1 MFRTSFLSFSVMF
14 KIDKPENFDVTLRV
28 RRRQGQSNETQIQC
42 PCQDKSV
49 RIKLCN
55 LPDHLKP
62 SKKDRQTGHEKW
74 MDTLKRE
81 IIYSIEQV
89 ARLVKS
95 NGFWK
100 YKMGFQ
106 TAERSCLMFYPSDIC
121 MKDRF
126 VMTITITP
134 KSDVSLVKMPPLVP
148 TFLNDINDKLMKACD
163 LLEPQHDLEV
173 FLLVAEAR

>member
-1 MFRTSFLSFSVMF
+1 MF

-62 SKKDRQTGHEKW
+62 SKKDRQTGHAKW
-74 MDTLKRE
+74 METLK
-81 IIYSIEQV
+81 ISIQSIEQV
-89 ARLVKS
+89 ARLVES
-95 NGFWK
+95 NEFWK

-106 TAERSCLMFYPSDIC
+106 TKLLDVLPNRYMHERSL
-121 MKDRF
+121 
-126 VMTITITP
+126 
-134 KSDVSLVKMPPLVP
+134 
-148 TFLNDINDKLMKACD
+148 CD
-163 LLEPQHDLEV
+163 DHHHHTQK
-173 FLLVAEAR
+173 